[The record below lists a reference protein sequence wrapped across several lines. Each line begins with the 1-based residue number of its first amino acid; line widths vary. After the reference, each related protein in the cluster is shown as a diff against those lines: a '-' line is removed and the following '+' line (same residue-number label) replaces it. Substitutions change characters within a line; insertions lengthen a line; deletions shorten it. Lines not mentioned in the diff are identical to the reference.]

1 MMEWLDVI
9 KEMSDEAQERMEEEQ
24 RSDGS
29 KHPWTKQEDE
39 LLKQLIKK
47 YGAKEWST
55 LAMNVRP
62 PPVLPSVAASSASW
76 TGRSSAS
83 PPPCRLLSQPPPQSF
98 FMALLCFMELVAAQV
113 FKELGLAL

>member
-9 KEMSDEAQERMEEEQ
+9 KEMSDEAQERMEEEE

-62 PPVLPSVAASSASW
+62 PPILPPVAASSASW
-76 TGRSSAS
+76 TGSYAALPAAVSAAAAVFA
-83 PPPCRLLSQPPPQSF
+83 SQTLPGE
-98 FMALLCFMELVAAQV
+98 C
-113 FKELGLAL
+113 

>member
-9 KEMSDEAQERMEEEQ
+9 KEMSDEAQERMEEEE

-39 LLKQLIKK
+39 LLKQLIEKN
-47 YGAKEWST
+47 GAKEWST

-62 PPVLPSVAASSASW
+62 PAAHFALRCRQQRQLDREQRRQSVSLPAAVPAAAAVFASQ
-76 TGRSSAS
+76 TLPGE
-83 PPPCRLLSQPPPQSF
+83 C
-98 FMALLCFMELVAAQV
+98 
-113 FKELGLAL
+113 

>member
-62 PPVLPSVAASSASW
+62 PPILPPVAPAAPAGPG
-76 TGRSSAS
+76 TA
-83 PPPCRLLSQPPPQSF
+83 PPVRRLAGCCPSRRRC
-98 FMALLCFMELVAAQV
+98 LCLQTLPGEC
-113 FKELGLAL
+113 